1 MDDRSKLAIKLDAL
15 QRLVMVNTLSG
26 LLPAYIVTEH
36 PKSGGTWIS
45 QMLAECL
52 GIPFPRNQR
61 PPLRSCLL
69 HGHMLY
75 SPFLRNVVVVFRDGR
90 DVMSSLYFHLL
101 FQNERSSPGRVEK
114 NRRNLVF
121 SDYDDVRQNM
131 AEFIQYVFDRE
142 SRSLSPFHFTWP
154 RFVRSWCN
162 REAVFVKYEDM
173 VADSKGQLSMLLT
186 GLIGDDSRGIHI
198 QEIVDRYS
206 FASQSNRKAGDE
218 NRSSFLRKGQPG
230 DWKDKFSRKA
240 AVLFEELAGQEL
252 RQLGYTR
259 NADWVLEVE

>member
-1 MDDRSKLAIKLDAL
+1 MDDRGKLAIKLDAL

-36 PKSGGTWIS
+36 PKSGGTWVS

-90 DVMSSLYFHLL
+90 DVMSSFYFHML
-101 FQNERSSPGRVEK
+101 FQNERSSPVMVEK

-142 SRSLSPFHFTWP
+142 SRSMSPFHFTWP

-173 VADSKGQLSMLLT
+173 VADAKGQLSKLLT
-186 GLIGDDSRGIHI
+186 GLTGDDSSRIHL
-198 QEIVDRYS
+198 QEIVDKYS